1 MTADSTQIIWRGAR
15 AFASVVAVIIAMAA
29 APAVAQDGE
38 TNGLEPESFRVAV
51 VALDDGT
58 KSGATTDTVSSL
70 LDDAKFDVVAGERLE
85 SMLNDRQSRSI
96 PSSVKS
102 KFSGLTT
109 AIAAGVE
116 KFFYKG
122 NNTAVE
128 RLAPLFD
135 MGMSHPE
142 VLARRPDYAQQVF
155 EAGIVLIR
163 AYKNLDQEDNARAV
177 ARLMIKTL
185 PGLEASPA
193 TAPPKIVRYLQQQR
207 ETVGEDGTR
216 LAVDIV
222 DGEDCTTYVNGSPVQ
237 EREYVVA
244 HEVSYYLT
252 MDCGGDLAPVWR
264 VDVKKGATATAPV
277 APEDPMSFVMKDGT
291 FRQRRSAEAY
301 LRMVAHYA
309 DVPRVLGVSRELGD
323 GDENLLVLRVERGG
337 DALWSDSTDETKVR
351 RVLAKVMPEYQMA
364 TSQPVGDLSA
374 SASTESRKP
383 DWLGWGFVGGG
394 VVAAGVGTFLV
405 VGASG
410 IENNIYCAPNF
421 DPDTHDIDCSRW
433 DQYTARQSE
442 LPDDFVDSELARAQ
456 RQRIIGWTV
465 VGVGA
470 LGVGFGTYR
479 LLKSGSAEISESA
492 NRVLMLPTLGP
503 NQAGLQLRF

>member
-1 MTADSTQIIWRGAR
+1 MKADSTQTIWRGAR
-15 AFASVVAVIIAMAA
+15 AFASVIAVIIAMAA
-29 APAVAQDGE
+29 VPAVAQDGE
-38 TNGLEPESFRVAV
+38 TNGLDPADFRVAV

-163 AYKNLDQEDNARAV
+163 AYKNLDQEENAQAV

-301 LRMVAHYA
+301 LRMVAYYA

-364 TSQPVGDLSA
+364 TSQPMSDVAASKSA
-374 SASTESRKP
+374 ESGKP
-383 DWLGWGFVGGG
+383 DILGLSMLGGG
-394 VVAAGVGTFLV
+394 VVAAGVGSFFV
-405 VGASG
+405 VDAAR
-410 IENNIYCAPNF
+410 IEKRVNCSRNYGPALSADECERF
-421 DPDTHDIDCSRW
+421 DTHDV
-433 DQYTARQSE
+433 E
-442 LPDDFVDSELARAQ
+442 LDAGFAEDEFARAGVH
-456 RQRIIGWTV
+456 RALGWTM

-470 LGVGFGTYR
+470 VATGFGVYR
-479 LLKSGSAEISESA
+479 LLRSGSAESEQSA
-492 NRVLMLPTLGP
+492 KRASVTPVIG
-503 NQAGLQLRF
+503 AGTAAIYIHF